1 MIDFG
6 NSRRVMPRPLIV
18 ALRPRSS
25 YNILQSRMAAK
36 QDVEHHQI
44 SSNPCVNGRLDHG
57 IILTNHSPGPAA
69 LQSPGTRYVEPCCFT
84 ELAQELPS
92 ISTQVTQSEGSPS
105 ELRVDVTGMCL
116 DTDPMFP
123 R

>member
-1 MIDFG
+1 MIDLG

-18 ALRPRSS
+18 ALHPGSS
-25 YNILQSRMAAK
+25 YSNLQSRMAAI
-36 QDVEHHQI
+36 QDMEHHEI

-123 R
+123 

>member
-6 NSRRVMPRPLIV
+6 NSRRVIPRPLIV

-25 YNILQSRMAAK
+25 YNNLQSRMAAI
-36 QDVEHHQI
+36 QDMEHHEI

-57 IILTNHSPGPAA
+57 IILTNYSPGPAA

>member
-6 NSRRVMPRPLIV
+6 NSRRVIPRPSIV
-18 ALRPRSS
+18 ALRLRSS

-36 QDVEHHQI
+36 QDVEHQQI

-57 IILTNHSPGPAA
+57 IILTNRSPGPAA

-92 ISTQVTQSEGSPS
+92 ISTQVTQSEGGPS

-116 DTDPMFP
+116 DADPMFP